1 MNVNLEVSTFLL
13 TLNCY
18 TEVVSSLVVAF
29 FSVNDFANGI
39 KKRGKIK
46 LIWTIP
52 FVSKYK
58 PTSYSRIVSTM
69 ETFRG
74 F

>member
-1 MNVNLEVSTFLL
+1 MNMNLEVSTFLL

-39 KKRGKIK
+39 KKEEK
-46 LIWTIP
+46 L
-52 FVSKYK
+52 
-58 PTSYSRIVSTM
+58 SRFGQYI
-69 ETFRG
+69 RL
-74 F
+74 

>member
-1 MNVNLEVSTFLL
+1 MNLEVSTFLL

-18 TEVVSSLVVAF
+18 TEVVSSLLVAF

-39 KKRGKIK
+39 KKEEK
-46 LIWTIP
+46 LSCFGQYYSSLSI
-52 FVSKYK
+52 K

>member
-1 MNVNLEVSTFLL
+1 MQFDSRVERRRHMNMNLEVSTFLL

-39 KKRGKIK
+39 KKEEK
-46 LIWTIP
+46 L
-52 FVSKYK
+52 S
-58 PTSYSRIVSTM
+58 
-69 ETFRG
+69 
-74 F
+74 